1 MVSGKGGLSIKDYP
15 FAFSLAVLLFPPLL
29 SLSTSTDSTFPV
41 GVLFSIVFIGG
52 MLGSILTIT
61 NPFGNLLRYIYIWTT
76 KSSTLPEL
84 RRNNLL
90 NGIIDKSYDS
100 AIRSPSISFESDKIV
115 GMFYFVII
123 LSAILYRLRYDDQ
136 FTNLLAL
143 SETEIVSAIVFTTI
157 GLIGILLAMIFSI
170 CGVKSISHLGR
181 IKTATVLF
189 ATGDIVNISILGDRV
204 YQTTHSRQEV
214 IEVICNA
221 IGVLNPKNIHNP
233 VEFGEQI
240 DDTQIRDIL
249 VNDYNSQYNRTV
261 FLAGVWKFFI
271 IIKELTLQY
280 KLELFDVTP
289 WFFPRNFFKPQ
300 EMDEPLTQLQT
311 CIDARDWVNANIK
324 TLRIINRLE
333 EYFTQRIR

>member
-1 MVSGKGGLSIKDYP
+1 M
-15 FAFSLAVLLFPPLL
+15 
-29 SLSTSTDSTFPV
+29 
-41 GVLFSIVFIGG
+41 LFSIVFIGG

-123 LSAILYRLRYDDQ
+123 LVAILYRLRYDDQ
-136 FTNLLAL
+136 FTNLLTL

-189 ATGDIVNISILGDRV
+189 TTGDIVNISILGATV
-204 YQTTHSRQEV
+204 YKTVHSRGEL
-214 IEVICNA
+214 IIAISNA
-221 IGVLNPKNIHNP
+221 INALNPKNIHNP
-233 VEFGEQI
+233 VELDEQI
-240 DDTQIRDIL
+240 DDTEIRNTV
-249 VNDYNSQYNRTV
+249 VNDLRSQYNRTA
-261 FLAGVWKFFI
+261 FLARVWQFFL

-280 KLELFDVTP
+280 KLNPSDVTP
-289 WFFPRNFFKPQ
+289 WFTPKNFFKPQ

-311 CIDARDWVNANIK
+311 SIDARDWVNANIK

-333 EYFTQRIR
+333 EYFTQRIG